1 LSFVRLSTFS
11 ASACVPTANR
21 GVIYCATNHIAYFE
35 AALISAIVLRSF
47 HPELPITLVC
57 DQPLVDRLPL
67 YEYGIRLLPMP
78 CNHQDRAFRSRDLK
92 TYLANIS
99 PYNETLYLDSDIL
112 PIRPLNAIWDY
123 LAQGD
128 IAMVRDRQPTIA
140 DCDHIAHNEK
150 AYTLSLLPGETPQ
163 YNSGVMLWR
172 NSPLTQSL
180 FKQWQQEWNKFQR
193 HDQLALVRAIA
204 QFQAG
209 VVTLPINY
217 NISPIDAPKLL
228 AENEVYL
235 LHCWGGQVMAGG
247 YRQIAQQF
255 YPEVVETVQAM
266 IALLPQDHIAFIP
279 IN

>member
-1 LSFVRLSTFS
+1 MTH
-11 ASACVPTANR
+11 R

-57 DQPLVDRLPL
+57 DQPLAELL
-67 YEYGIRLLPMP
+67 LLHKYGIRLLPVTFS
-78 CNHQDRAFRSRDLK
+78 QKYETFRSRDLK
-92 TYLANIS
+92 TCLANIS
-99 PYNETLYLDSDIL
+99 PYNETLYIDSDIL
-112 PIRPLNAIWDY
+112 PLRPLNPIWDY

-128 IAMVRDRQPTIA
+128 IAMVADRQPTIA
-140 DCDHIAHNEK
+140 DCDHIAHHEK

-163 YNSGVMLWR
+163 YNSGVILWR

-204 QFQAG
+204 QVRPRVA
-209 VVTLPINY
+209 TLPINY

-255 YPEVVETVQAM
+255 YPEVVEAVQAM
-266 IALLPQDHIAFIP
+266 IALLPQDHIALT
-279 IN
+279 